1 MEIQPE
7 EEYECSICL
16 DVLKGNLI
24 KLSRCQHQFHKF
36 CITQWY
42 QKSNSCPLCR
52 GLINDTFIIHF
63 KPKFRKFFN
72 RKFKLVADL
81 KVNKIVFYKI
91 EHDNMLVNSITYN
104 REQDI
109 EDDTEVNN
117 MFEID
122 NGKIIGS
129 PFFSIL
135 YSDMSLISV
144 SNNFIIFNKL
154 YLPKLTKN
162 NKNTLALRHTKKNL
176 KIQFDTKMDTLNCFE
191 VLKKR
196 NEYFRMIHY

>member
-1 MEIQPE
+1 M
-7 EEYECSICL
+7 ST
-16 DVLKGNLI
+16 
-24 KLSRCQHQFHKF
+24 
-36 CITQWY
+36 IT
-42 QKSNSCPLCR
+42 
-52 GLINDTFIIHF
+52 
-63 KPKFRKFFN
+63 
-72 RKFKLVADL
+72 
-81 KVNKIVFYKI
+81 YKI
-91 EHDNMLVNSITYN
+91 LDNGRGSAREKVFKHKHEKETDLENDCNSYVSSSGEN
-104 REQDI
+104 LCNFD
-109 EDDTEVNN
+109 EVNN